1 MENISFVGPWIPV
14 FGLLAMEA
22 SAMETPRVEARV
34 QTRIQS
40 GKLMSI
46 FHININNNN

>member
-22 SAMETPRVEARV
+22 SAMETPRVEARA

-40 GKLMSI
+40 GKFMSS
-46 FHININNNN
+46 FHIKKKNN